1 MHVTVDNWFWVS
13 WGSLPQAEG
22 RLDTPLLDGVR
33 FPDSPWKNEWLCR
46 ILHSVGLWQ
55 TFWTQL
61 VQTFLVHIRTTARI
75 LIRQTMTRTLALIS
89 DLYPAMLP
97 SSPALCLVWGLSWSL
112 LHSCCWKTCELAPR
126 RLSPFWPLQTSSVQQ
141 ATSLVPS
148 TFCFMLIKITTRAVT
163 FFNISAGYKHPSPHG
178 RPSVPSVGHWSLHS
192 TFTWWWC
199 TTEKPLL
206 PGYYPCTTS

>member
-22 RLDTPLLDGVR
+22 RLDTPLLDGWCPLPRLTVKKR
-33 FPDSPWKNEWLCR
+33 VTICR

-55 TFWTQL
+55 TFWTQF
-61 VQTFLVHIRTTARI
+61 VQTFLVRIRTTARI

-89 DLYPAMLP
+89 DVYPAMLP

-126 RLSPFWPLQTSSVQQ
+126 RLSPFWPLQTSSAQQ
-141 ATSLVPS
+141 AISLVPS
-148 TFCFMLIKITTRAVT
+148 TFWCILIRITNRAVT
-163 FFNISAGYKHPSPHG
+163 FFKLSAGYKHQSSHG
-178 RPSVPSVGHWSLHS
+178 RPSVPSVGR
-192 TFTWWWC
+192 
-199 TTEKPLL
+199 
-206 PGYYPCTTS
+206 